1 MSAGGKPT
9 LLTCPVCKA
18 TAIEIS
24 ERRTL
29 AVRYRQAQG
38 PIVPEIP
45 AGVKI
50 RTERGC
56 IYQCDEET
64 DYTDELR
71 AACTSCGLKWAVS
84 GCRRIEDLEQ
94 LLKTQNETRKPKR
107 TVRAADVAADV
118 IQGVRDPELM
128 SKYRL
133 TSRQLEVLL
142 GKLVAKGLLT
152 RAQMDQRTDLTDTAV
167 TKAFVET
174 NRSIAELGATD
185 SQIVNLPK
193 ITAEPE
199 PEEAST
205 ATVSRTISV
214 RLFLRDVKHGMTDE
228 ALMTKYSL
236 NPRQLEFMYQRLVDA
251 NLMTVEQLYERVGMY
266 GSAITKAFAEVYNS
280 MTELDD

>member
-1 MSAGGKPT
+1 MGAGGKPT
-9 LLTCPVCKA
+9 LLTCPVCRA

-24 ERRTL
+24 ERRNL
-29 AVRYRQAQG
+29 AVLYRQARG
-38 PIVPEIP
+38 PIIPEIP
-45 AGVKI
+45 DGVKI
-50 RTERGC
+50 RTEHGC
-56 IYQCDEET
+56 IYQCEEKI
-64 DYTDELR
+64 DYADELR

-94 LLKTQNETRKPKR
+94 LLKAQNEIRKPKR

-152 RAQMDQRTDLTDTAV
+152 RAQMDQRADLTDTAV

-199 PEEAST
+199 EVTT

-214 RLFLRDVKHGMTDE
+214 RLFLNDVKHGMTDE
-228 ALMTKYSL
+228 ALMSKYSL